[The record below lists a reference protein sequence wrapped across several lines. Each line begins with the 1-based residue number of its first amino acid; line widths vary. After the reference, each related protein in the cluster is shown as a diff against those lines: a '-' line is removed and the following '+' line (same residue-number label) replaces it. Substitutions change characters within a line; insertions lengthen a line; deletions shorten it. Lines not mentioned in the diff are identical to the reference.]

1 LWGADGGALDNNDV
15 LYVAANSSNRI
26 DKVRL
31 DGTVTVFDQSSLFN
45 FPTDL
50 AFGTG
55 RGDRKVAF
63 ITNLGLKPDGSGVT
77 DGSLLSM
84 DVGVP
89 GRPLP

>member
-1 LWGADGGALDNNDV
+1 MV
-15 LYVAANSSNRI
+15 ANSSNQI
-26 DKVRL
+26 VKVAQN
-31 DGTVTVFDQSSLFN
+31 GTFTVFSASSLFN
-45 FPTDL
+45 FPTDM

-63 ITNLGLKPDGSGVT
+63 IVNLGLKPDGSGVT

-89 GRPLP
+89 GRPLA